1 MAGRRLRSLALGGLL
16 LATLGPALALY
27 KVVAPDGSV
36 TYTDRPPADT
46 RMKVTTL
53 GADPALGGAV
63 AVGEALLPVELRRA
77 AARFPVLLYT
87 TTDCAPCD
95 TGRDWLQQRGI
106 PFAEKR
112 VLNDDDA
119 ALLERSV
126 GSRSVPVLTV
136 GAQVLRG
143 LSPLEWASYLDAAG
157 YPRESKLPPG
167 WQPPPPL
174 PLAERT
180 PATRPDTAPT
190 PPESPAAPPADLP
203 PPAPGAIRF

>member
-53 GADPALGGAV
+53 GADSALGGAV

-95 TGRDWLQQRGI
+95 AGREWLQQRGI
-106 PFAEKR
+106 PYAEKQ

-126 GSRSVPVLTV
+126 GSRSVPVLMV

-143 LSPLEWASYLDAAG
+143 LSPLEWGSYIDAAG
-157 YPRESKLPPG
+157 YPRESKLPAG
-167 WQPPPPL
+167 WQPPSPV
-174 PLAERT
+174 PLADRT
-180 PATRPDTAPT
+180 PVARPAAAPP
-190 PPESPAAPPADLP
+190 PPESPGVLPPDVP
-203 PPAPGAIRF
+203 PPAPGSIRF